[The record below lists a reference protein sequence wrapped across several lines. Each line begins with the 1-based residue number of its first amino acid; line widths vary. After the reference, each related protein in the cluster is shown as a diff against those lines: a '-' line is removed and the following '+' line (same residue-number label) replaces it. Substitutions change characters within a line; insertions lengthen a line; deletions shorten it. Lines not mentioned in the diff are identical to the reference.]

1 MKRKVGLVFLHEDKL
16 TLQIRRCSDNKLCH
30 HESLTAADIDAGR
43 ASFAHAT
50 KKTVDWILI
59 VPTYQCI
66 TRFVTLPS
74 SEPAELHKMLEYEIT
89 HIAPCNTQPWTWD
102 FLIVNEHPSGTS
114 TVMVVLSPVGL
125 IETHTRK
132 LAGLGI
138 RPKIITTTALF
149 YSLVLTGTKTISTS
163 KPVACFCIR
172 SRSVDF
178 FVVENHR
185 LIFARGVRL
194 TDRSALDATRL
205 RTHIHQSFAMFA
217 KQPVSTNPDVLVMLT
232 SNGSRPDSARIV
244 RDALTVFVH
253 EVDLDRLY
261 ADAPRTL
268 AGLYA
273 RDRADCTTAKK
284 SRINLLPVSSKQKH
298 RKKARRRR
306 LSLNILRV
314 CFLVLLAWLSLKT
327 AIRRKARLLDRC
339 RQRVSLIGPAA
350 ERLRTLQQQL
360 TIIQQQ
366 LQRTVSML
374 EIISELYIV
383 LSDDVTIHYLAIGQ
397 NERLVIRA
405 QAKRLSQAF
414 DSIGPLER
422 SQYFSNV
429 RQTYANQRQIQDSV
443 LIDFEITAELRKEPF
458 SGQTQ

>member
-1 MKRKVGLVFLHEDKL
+1 
-16 TLQIRRCSDNKLCH
+16 
-30 HESLTAADIDAGR
+30 
-43 ASFAHAT
+43 
-50 KKTVDWILI
+50 
-59 VPTYQCI
+59 
-66 TRFVTLPS
+66 
-74 SEPAELHKMLEYEIT
+74 
-89 HIAPCNTQPWTWD
+89 
-102 FLIVNEHPSGTS
+102 
-114 TVMVVLSPVGL
+114 
-125 IETHTRK
+125 
-132 LAGLGI
+132 
-138 RPKIITTTALF
+138 
-149 YSLVLTGTKTISTS
+149 
-163 KPVACFCIR
+163 
-172 SRSVDF
+172 
-178 FVVENHR
+178 
-185 LIFARGVRL
+185 
-194 TDRSALDATRL
+194 
-205 RTHIHQSFAMFA
+205 MFA
-217 KQPVSTNPDVLVMLT
+217 KQPISTDPDVLVMLT

-244 RDALTVFVH
+244 RDALTVSVH
-253 EVDLDRLY
+253 EVDLDHLY

-314 CFLVLLAWLSLKT
+314 CFLVLLTWLSLKT
-327 AIRRKARLLDRC
+327 AIWRKARLLDRC
-339 RQRVSLIGPAA
+339 RQRVLLIGPAA

-360 TIIQQQ
+360 AIIQQQ
-366 LQRTVSML
+366 LQRTVPVL

-383 LSDDVTIHYLAIGQ
+383 LSDDVTIHDLAIGQ
-397 NERLVIRA
+397 DERLVIRA

-422 SQYFSNV
+422 SEYFSNV